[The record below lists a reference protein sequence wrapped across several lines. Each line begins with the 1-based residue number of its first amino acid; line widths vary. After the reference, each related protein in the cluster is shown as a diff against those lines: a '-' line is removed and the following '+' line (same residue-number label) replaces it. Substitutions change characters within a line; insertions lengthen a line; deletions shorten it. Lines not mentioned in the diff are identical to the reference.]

1 MPPYKNQHKN
11 QLQLTWNL
19 IIYLSYFCTRDIAL
33 KGDKIRRFY

>member
-19 IIYLSYFCTRDIAL
+19 IYIFHTFVHVTLP
-33 KGDKIRRFY
+33 